1 MLSAGRAEIPPYAAA
16 CTPSAGIDSLE
27 TLFCRS
33 VRMWMRPSA
42 LRIDMCNFT
51 GGHHEY
57 AKAILIAE
65 RIAGRPI
72 SGFGGLQ

>member
-1 MLSAGRAEIPPYAAA
+1 
-16 CTPSAGIDSLE
+16 
-27 TLFCRS
+27 
-33 VRMWMRPSA
+33 MWMRPSA